1 MPLMFLVFNIVTG
14 ISLETKMDSLIVPNA
29 DPWFSEDKF
38 HHFAHSA
45 AISSSIYLIANNI
58 TKTDENTSFYISFS
72 ISSLI
77 GLSKE
82 VKDSKDKKGKA
93 SSKDLLF
100 DVAGVLFGILLVSTI
115 GGS

>member
-1 MPLMFLVFNIVTG
+1 MMFLVFNLLLG
-14 ISLETKMDSLIVPNA
+14 FYPELKYDSLLIPPK
-29 DPWFSEDKF
+29 DEWFSEDKF

-58 TKTDENTSFYISFS
+58 AETDDSKSLFISFS

-82 VKDSKDKKGKA
+82 IKDSKDEKGKA
-93 SSKDLLF
+93 SSKDLIF
-100 DVAGVLFGILLVSTI
+100 DVAGVLFGIFLVSLA
-115 GGS
+115 GS

>member
-1 MPLMFLVFNIVTG
+1 MLLLFGFLTG
-14 ISLETKMDSLIVPNA
+14 FYTEVKLDSLIIPPKDN
-29 DPWFSEDKF
+29 WFSEDKF

-58 TKTDENTSFYISFS
+58 TKTDDNKSFYISFS

-82 VKDSKDKKGKA
+82 IKDSKDKEGIA
-93 SSKDLLF
+93 SSKDLVF
-100 DVAGVLFGILLVSTI
+100 DIAGVLFGILLVSI

>member
-1 MPLMFLVFNIVTG
+1 MFLVFNLL
-14 ISLETKMDSLIVPNA
+14 ISFYPEARFDSLMIPKE
-29 DPWFSEDKF
+29 DEWFSKDKF

-58 TKTDENTSFYISFS
+58 TRTDDNTSFYISFS
-72 ISSLI
+72 VSSLI

-82 VKDSKDKKGKA
+82 IKDSKDKKGTA
-93 SSKDLLF
+93 SSKDLIF
-100 DVAGVLFGILLVSTI
+100 DIAGVLFGILLVSI

>member
-1 MPLMFLVFNIVTG
+1 MPLMFLVFSFSMGYSPKAKT
-14 ISLETKMDSLIVPNA
+14 DSLIFSET
-29 DPWFSEDKF
+29 DSWFSEDKF

-58 TKTDENTSFYISFS
+58 TKKDDNTSFYISFS

-82 VKDSKDKKGKA
+82 IKDSKDEKGKA
-93 SSKDLLF
+93 SSKDLVY
-100 DVAGVLFGILLVSTI
+100 DIAGVLFGILLVSI

>member
-1 MPLMFLVFNIVTG
+1 MLLIFLAFNTLTEF
-14 ISLETKMDSLIVPNA
+14 SPETKKDSLLIQPK
-29 DPWFSEDKF
+29 DEWFSEDKF

-45 AISSSIYLIANNI
+45 AVSSSVYLIAKNI

-82 VKDSKDKKGKA
+82 IKDSKDENGRA
-93 SSKDLLF
+93 SSKDLVF
-100 DVAGVLFGILLVSTI
+100 DIAGVLFGIFLVSI

>member
-1 MPLMFLVFNIVTG
+1 MLLVFG
-14 ISLETKMDSLIVPNA
+14 LLMGFYPEAKLDSLIIQPK
-29 DPWFSEDKF
+29 DEWFSEDKF

-82 VKDSKDKKGKA
+82 IKDSKDKEGTA
-93 SSKDLLF
+93 SSKDLVF
-100 DVAGVLFGILLVSTI
+100 NIAGVLFGILLVSI
-115 GGS
+115 GGP

>member
-1 MPLMFLVFNIVTG
+1 MLLIFLAFNTLTG
-14 ISLETKMDSLIVPNA
+14 FSPETKKDSLLISPK
-29 DPWFSEDKF
+29 DEWFSEDKF

-45 AISSSIYLIANNI
+45 AISSSVYLIANNI

-82 VKDSKDKKGKA
+82 LKDSKDKEGNA
-93 SSKDLLF
+93 SSKDLIF
-100 DVAGVLFGILLVSTI
+100 DVAGVLFGILLVSI

>member
-1 MPLMFLVFNIVTG
+1 MPLMFLAFNALIGVY
-14 ISLETKMDSLIVPNA
+14 IEANLDSLLIPPK
-29 DPWFSEDKF
+29 DDWFSEDKF

-58 TKTDENTSFYISFS
+58 AKTDDNTSFYISFS

-82 VKDSKDKKGKA
+82 IKDSKDEKGKA
-93 SSKDLLF
+93 SSKDLIF
-100 DVAGVLFGILLVSTI
+100 DIAGVLFGILLVSI

>member
-1 MPLMFLVFNIVTG
+1 MLLIFLAFNT
-14 ISLETKMDSLIVPNA
+14 LTELHPETKKDSLLIPPR
-29 DPWFSEDKF
+29 DEWFSEDKF

-45 AISSSIYLIANNI
+45 AISSSVYLIANNI

-72 ISSLI
+72 VSSLI

-82 VKDSKDKKGKA
+82 IKDSRDKNGTA

-100 DVAGVLFGILLVSTI
+100 DVAGVLFGILLVSI
-115 GGS
+115 GGP

>member
-1 MPLMFLVFNIVTG
+1 MPLIFLAFNFLTG
-14 ISLETKMDSLIVPNA
+14 VYIEANLDSLLMPPK
-29 DPWFSEDKF
+29 DDWFSEDKF

-45 AISSSIYLIANNI
+45 AISSSVYLILNNI
-58 TKTDENTSFYISFS
+58 TKTDDNTSFYLSFS

-82 VKDSKDKKGKA
+82 IKDSKDEKGTA
-93 SSKDLLF
+93 SSKDFIF
-100 DVAGVLFGILLVSTI
+100 DIAGVLFGILLVSI

>member
-1 MPLMFLVFNIVTG
+1 VLPK
-14 ISLETKMDSLIVPNA
+14 S

-45 AISSSIYLIANNI
+45 VISSSIFLIANNI
-58 TKTDENTSFYISFS
+58 ARIDDDKSFYISFS

-77 GLSKE
+77 GVSKE
-82 VKDSKDKKGKA
+82 IRDSKSPKGTA

-100 DVAGVLFGILLVSTI
+100 DIAGVLFGMFLVSI

>member
-1 MPLMFLVFNIVTG
+1 MFLVFNLLL
-14 ISLETKMDSLIVPNA
+14 SFYPEARFDSLIIPKE
-29 DPWFSEDKF
+29 DQWFSEDKF

-58 TKTDENTSFYISFS
+58 TRTDDNTSFYISFS
-72 ISSLI
+72 VSSLI

-82 VKDSKDKKGKA
+82 IKDSKDKKGTA
-93 SSKDLLF
+93 SSKDLVF
-100 DVAGVLFGILLVSTI
+100 DIAGVLFGILLVSI

>member
-1 MPLMFLVFNIVTG
+1 VPLMSLIFSFLTG
-14 ISLETKMDSLIVPNA
+14 YCPEMKTDSLMFA
-29 DPWFSEDKF
+29 DKNRWFSEDKF

-45 AISSSIYLIANNI
+45 AISSSMYLIANNI
-58 TKTDENTSFYISFS
+58 VKTDEKTSFCVSFS

-82 VKDSKDKKGKA
+82 IKDSKGEKGTA
-93 SSKDLLF
+93 SSKDLIF
-100 DVAGVLFGILLVSTI
+100 DVAGVLFGILLVSI

>member
-14 ISLETKMDSLIVPNA
+14 FCPETKIESLIVPDE

-38 HHFAHSA
+38 HHFVHSA

-58 TKTDENTSFYISFS
+58 TKTDDDTSFYISFS

-82 VKDSKDKKGKA
+82 VKDSKDKKGRA
-93 SSKDLLF
+93 SSKDLVY
-100 DVAGVLFGILLVSTI
+100 DIAGVLFGIFLVSI

>member
-1 MPLMFLVFNIVTG
+1 MLLVFG
-14 ISLETKMDSLIVPNA
+14 LLMGFYPEAKLDSLIIQPK
-29 DPWFSEDKF
+29 DEWFSEDKF

-45 AISSSIYLIANNI
+45 AISSSIYLIANNM

-82 VKDSKDKKGKA
+82 IKDSKDREGTA
-93 SSKDLLF
+93 SSKDLVF
-100 DVAGVLFGILLVSTI
+100 DIAGVLFGILLVSI

>member
-1 MPLMFLVFNIVTG
+1 MIFLFFNILIGFCPETG
-14 ISLETKMDSLIVPNA
+14 LDSLVLPKS

-45 AISSSIYLIANNI
+45 VISSSIFLIANNMAR
-58 TKTDENTSFYISFS
+58 TDDDNSFYISFS

-77 GLSKE
+77 GISKE
-82 VKDSKDKKGKA
+82 IKDSKSQKGTA

-100 DVAGVLFGILLVSTI
+100 DVAGVLFGILLVSI
-115 GGS
+115 DGS

>member
-1 MPLMFLVFNIVTG
+1 MFLVFNLLISFYPETG
-14 ISLETKMDSLIVPNA
+14 ADSLILPRE
-29 DPWFSEDKF
+29 DQWFSEDKF

-45 AISSSIYLIANNI
+45 AISSSIYLISNNI
-58 TKTDENTSFYISFS
+58 TRTDKNTSFYISFS
-72 ISSLI
+72 VSSLI

-82 VKDSKDKKGKA
+82 IKDSKDEKGTA

-100 DVAGVLFGILLVSTI
+100 DVAGVLFGIFLVSLA

>member
-1 MPLMFLVFNIVTG
+1 MFLIFNLLLGFYPEARFDTLAV
-14 ISLETKMDSLIVPNA
+14 LPKDE
-29 DPWFSEDKF
+29 WFSEDKF

-45 AISSSIYLIANNI
+45 VISSSIYLISSNI
-58 TKTDENTSFYISFS
+58 TKTDKNTSFYVSFS

-82 VKDSKDKKGKA
+82 IKDSKDKKGTA
-93 SSKDLLF
+93 SSKDFFF
-100 DVAGVLFGILLVSTI
+100 DVAGVLFGIFLVSL